1 MPGKKALVTVRRLQS
16 PHQKESFTEFRPLNN
31 ALKEEVFAAV
41 EEIFDAAGGK
51 AMLKTSGDVYLKP
64 NGIDSK
70 AYCYTRPE
78 LVEAVIRYWKK
89 NGAKNI
95 YLFENSTQGNFT
107 RMVFALTGY
116 TEICRRFGVK
126 QVFLDEEKSVLFE
139 FRGKKPEGSD
149 EKGYRQTTFEIPEFI
164 VKRLIE
170 RKDENLYINLPKLK
184 THSMAGVTLGVKNQ
198 WAFPQQKDR
207 REDHNYNLPY
217 KLADVLGYIQ
227 PDFTLIEGIEG
238 TVYGHY
244 PVTAFADDCIVPFKV
259 LIGSANV
266 VAADMIGAK
275 IFGLDPD
282 KVAHLKIAVERGYSD
297 GVRSVKDIDV
307 VGNISAFTKV
317 YSSDL
322 YPRFPDDVRILYG
335 KEMLCREGCKN
346 NPLTVLQTLCY
357 DYGGKGGW
365 TLVLGKGHSAEDIN
379 SITGKVL
386 IVGRC
391 AIAETGDTLIRRL
404 GKKNVYLS
412 GHCNDLCATLNA
424 MCHLTK
430 VNPLRLAAM
439 QRGTFGA
446 ERLGARSPLFTSLK
460 LLLSAKLH
468 GTRARI
474 SNPFAN
480 IIKTV

>member
-1 MPGKKALVTVRRLQS
+1 MPGKKELVTVRRLQA
-16 PHQKESFTEFRPLNN
+16 PHQKESFSKFLPLNN
-31 ALKEEVFAAV
+31 ALKDEVFAAV
-41 EEIFDAAGGK
+41 QEIFDAAGGK
-51 AMLKTSGDVYLKP
+51 SLLKASGDVYLKP

-116 TEICRRFGVK
+116 TKICRRLGVK
-126 QVFLDEEKSVLFE
+126 QIYLDEEKSVPFE
-139 FRGKKPEGSD
+139 FRGKNPEGSD
-149 EKGYRQTTFEIPEFI
+149 EKGYRQTTFDIPEFI

-184 THSMAGVTLGVKNQ
+184 THSMADVTLGVKNQ

-207 REDHNYNLPY
+207 REDHNYNLPH
-217 KLADVLGYIQ
+217 KLVDVLGYIR

-238 TVYGHY
+238 TVFGHY
-244 PVTAFADDCIVPFKV
+244 PVTAFADECVIPFKV
-259 LIGSANV
+259 LIGSTNV
-266 VAADMIGAK
+266 VATDMIGAK
-275 IFGLDPD
+275 LFGIDAE
-282 KVAHLKIAVERGYSD
+282 KIEHLKIAVERGYS
-297 GVRSVKDIDV
+297 GGISSVKDIDV
-307 VGNISAFTKV
+307 IGDISDFTGV

-322 YPRFPDDVRILYG
+322 YPRFPDDVRIIFG
-335 KEMLCREGCKN
+335 KERLCREGCKN
-346 NPLTVLQTLCY
+346 NPLTVLQTLYY

-365 TLVLGKGHSAEDIN
+365 TLLMGKGHSAEELN
-379 SITGKVL
+379 SINGKVL

-391 AIAETGDTLIRRL
+391 AIAETADTLIRRL
-404 GKKNVYLS
+404 GKKNVYFS

-439 QRGTFGA
+439 PFFASFG
-446 ERLGARSPLFTSLK
+446 
-460 LLLSAKLH
+460 LLMFAKLR

-474 SNPFAN
+474 PNPFAHL
-480 IIKTV
+480 IKTV

>member
-16 PHQKESFTEFRPLNN
+16 PHQKESFTEFLPLNN

-41 EEIFDAAGGK
+41 EEIFNAAGGNSLLK
-51 AMLKTSGDVYLKP
+51 ASGDVYLKP

-116 TEICRRFGVK
+116 TEICRRLGVK
-126 QVFLDEEKSVLFE
+126 QVFLDEEKSAPFE

-184 THSMAGVTLGVKNQ
+184 THSMADVTLGVKNQ

-244 PVTAFADDCIVPFKV
+244 PVTAFADKCIVPFKV

-275 IFGLDPD
+275 IFGLDPE
-282 KVAHLKIAVERGYSD
+282 KIEHLKIAVERGYSD

-307 VGNISAFTKV
+307 DGDISGFTKV

-335 KEMLCREGCKN
+335 KELLCREGCKN
-346 NPLTVLQTLCY
+346 NPLTVLQTLYY

-365 TLVLGKGHSAEDIN
+365 TLVLGKGHSAEDLN

-391 AIAETGDTLIRRL
+391 AIAETADTLTKRL

-424 MCHLTK
+424 MCRLTK
-430 VNPLRLAAM
+430 VSPLRLAAM
-439 QRGTFGA
+439 
-446 ERLGARSPLFTSLK
+446 PLFTSIR

-474 SNPFAN
+474 PN
-480 IIKTV
+480 II

>member
-1 MPGKKALVTVRRLQS
+1 MPEKRESVIVRRLQS

-41 EEIFDAAGGK
+41 REIFDAAGGK
-51 AMLKTSGDVYLKP
+51 SLLKSSGDVYLKP

-70 AYCYTRPE
+70 AYCFTRPE
-78 LVEAVIRYWKK
+78 LVEAVILYWKN

-107 RMVFALTGY
+107 RMVFVLTGY
-116 TEICRRFGVK
+116 TEICRRLDAK
-126 QVFLDEEKSVLFE
+126 QVFLDEEKSVPFV
-139 FRGKKPEGSD
+139 FRGKAPEGSD
-149 EKGYRQTTFEIPEFI
+149 EKGYRQTTFDIPEFI

-170 RKDENLYINLPKLK
+170 KKDENLYINLPKLK
-184 THSMAGVTLGVKNQ
+184 THSMADVTLGVKNQ

-207 REDHNYNLPY
+207 RADHNYNLPH
-217 KLADVLGYIQ
+217 KLADVLGYIK

-238 TVYGHY
+238 TVFGHY
-244 PVTAFADDCIVPFKV
+244 PVTAFADQCIVPFKV

-266 VAADMIGAK
+266 VAGDMIGAK
-275 IFGLDPD
+275 IFGLDAE
-282 KVAHLKIAVERGYSD
+282 KIEHLKIAVQRGYSG
-297 GVRSVKDIDV
+297 GVSSLKDINVIGD
-307 VGNISAFTKV
+307 ISDFTEV

-322 YPRFPDDVRILYG
+322 YPRFPDDVRVICG
-335 KEMLCREGCKN
+335 KERLCREGCKN

-357 DYGGKGGW
+357 DYGGRGGW
-365 TLVLGKGHSAEDIN
+365 TLVMGKGHSAEELN
-379 SITGKVL
+379 SIKGRVL
-386 IVGRC
+386 IMGRC
-391 AIAETGDTLIRRL
+391 AIAETKETLIKKL

-424 MCHLTK
+424 MCHLMK

-439 QRGTFGA
+439 PFF
-446 ERLGARSPLFTSLK
+446 SSFV
-460 LLLSAKLH
+460 LLVFAKLR

-474 SNPFAN
+474 PNPFAHL
-480 IIKTV
+480 IKCQ